1 MRIKNKKKILLT
13 NYHNKLFIM
22 NDTCDTDLESLFCEW
37 EELELENNYYNNYK
51 RNEAIYIF
59 LIYICY
65 ILNNKVIDKSNKV
78 IEKNTIDIDSI
89 D

>member
-1 MRIKNKKKILLT
+1 MRIKNKNKILLT
-13 NYHNKLFIM
+13 KYHNKLFTM
-22 NDTCDTDLESLFCEW
+22 NDTYDKDLESLFCEW